1 MEKTKEEKKGLFF
14 RFINGVEVIGNK
26 LPHPFY
32 LFTILIVVAIVL
44 SVIFAGV
51 SVTYES
57 ASSKGTGG
65 EIVTVT
71 IKNLLNK
78 ETINYVTQNLYS
90 IYYNFSPMMMMGL
103 LMLSIGLAEQVGLFG
118 AFIKRTIAGVRPAFV
133 FAIVSFIAINANTA
147 SNAGILG
154 CTAVAAAVFAS
165 MGYNPWLGII
175 LAYAAGNA
183 GMSANVFVGNLDVL
197 LSGINESVCSSL
209 GIDTSTVHVLQNW
222 YFMFACAII
231 LTVVFTVVT
240 TKFVRGFIGEAK
252 DLSLIQIGSSDKDLS
267 PLEHKALRNTAIA
280 AVIYLALLV
289 IICIPQNSVFRADDG
304 SLVPNSPLLK
314 SVLTLLFLFFMVT
327 GIAYGRTTGALK
339 DWNSLPKMLAG
350 SINSMVNFMVIA
362 LPASL
367 FIYLFN
373 ASNIPTALGAAGA
386 EWIKTSGINGFG
398 LIVFIVFFSVTVGFA
413 VTKMKWK
420 FRNAVAQYFRF
431 GIMIPVAIAL
441 IPLFQ
446 IYSRSNLLN
455 TRTCLIITYIAF
467 GLSLSIYL
475 VQGYLRSFPDDIME
489 AAVID
494 GCGIYRLMWHIVT
507 PLMKNSIVTV
517 LVLQFFFKWNDL
529 LFSMTFISDSA
540 LKTVQTGLLYFSDEF
555 GSKNWGAIFAS
566 VSMSVFPL
574 LILYMALNKKLMEG
588 MTAGAVK
595 G

>member
-339 DWNSLPKMLAG
+339 D
-350 SINSMVNFMVIA
+350 
-362 LPASL
+362 
-367 FIYLFN
+367 
-373 ASNIPTALGAAGA
+373 
-386 EWIKTSGINGFG
+386 
-398 LIVFIVFFSVTVGFA
+398 
-413 VTKMKWK
+413 
-420 FRNAVAQYFRF
+420 
-431 GIMIPVAIAL
+431 
-441 IPLFQ
+441 
-446 IYSRSNLLN
+446 
-455 TRTCLIITYIAF
+455 
-467 GLSLSIYL
+467 
-475 VQGYLRSFPDDIME
+475 
-489 AAVID
+489 
-494 GCGIYRLMWHIVT
+494 
-507 PLMKNSIVTV
+507 
-517 LVLQFFFKWNDL
+517 
-529 LFSMTFISDSA
+529 
-540 LKTVQTGLLYFSDEF
+540 
-555 GSKNWGAIFAS
+555 
-566 VSMSVFPL
+566 
-574 LILYMALNKKLMEG
+574 
-588 MTAGAVK
+588 
-595 G
+595 

>member
-1 MEKTKEEKKGLFF
+1 MKQSKGESGMEKTKEEKKGLFF

-71 IKNLLNK
+71 VKNLLNK

-118 AFIKRTIAGVRPAFV
+118 AFIKRTIAGARPAFV

-231 LTVVFTVVT
+231 LTVVFTLVT

-267 PLEHKALRNTAIA
+267 PLEHKALRNTGIA

-386 EWIKTSGINGFG
+386 AWIKTSGINGFG
-398 LIVFIVFFSVTVGFA
+398 LIVLIVFFSTF
-413 VTKMKWK
+413 
-420 FRNAVAQYFRF
+420 
-431 GIMIPVAIAL
+431 L
-441 IPLFQ
+441 
-446 IYSRSNLLN
+446 NL
-455 TRTCLIITYIAF
+455 
-467 GLSLSIYL
+467 S
-475 VQGYLRSFPDDIME
+475 
-489 AAVID
+489 
-494 GCGIYRLMWHIVT
+494 
-507 PLMKNSIVTV
+507 
-517 LVLQFFFKWNDL
+517 
-529 LFSMTFISDSA
+529 
-540 LKTVQTGLLYFSDEF
+540 
-555 GSKNWGAIFAS
+555 
-566 VSMSVFPL
+566 
-574 LILYMALNKKLMEG
+574 
-588 MTAGAVK
+588 
-595 G
+595 